1 MSKAAKA
8 LEKEH
13 RTSLLKILKR
23 TKASNPHLSR
33 TSVKKIAA
41 ERIAMYKKMETG
53 GGMVDSQFL
62 QRITTGGG
70 SDRLVVFTLVIL
82 PSNSNTSSSSTRP
95 LRLDKGH
102 WKGHF
107 HRRDG

>member
-1 MSKAAKA
+1 MPKAAK
-8 LEKEH
+8 ED
-13 RTSLLKILKR
+13 RTSVLKIRKR
-23 TKASNPHLSR
+23 TKASNPHLST

-53 GGMVDSQFL
+53 GGMVDSQWL

-82 PSNSNTSSSSTRP
+82 PSSRNTN
-95 LRLDKGH
+95 D
-102 WKGHF
+102 
-107 HRRDG
+107 